1 MLLTMLPSFLLTLR
15 EGFEAALVI
24 GIIFGA
30 LRKMNRSESGR
41 VVWAGVGV
49 AVGVTFL
56 AAVLMDLAGAEL
68 EGTNEAIFEGVAM
81 LLAATLLTWMILWM
95 QSQSK
100 GMKTNLETKIRQ
112 AVAQQGQLALFMVA
126 FLAVVR
132 EGLELSIYLLAARYA
147 SDLVDTL
154 VGTGFGLAFAAV
166 LGWVIFASSRRMSLQ
181 RFFQIT
187 NFFLLIFAAG
197 LVGQGMSAL
206 NSAGWIPAIVAPV
219 WNLNNILPESSLFG
233 QALKS
238 LFGYNA
244 APSLTAV
251 LAYSAYLAVLIFV
264 ITRLRIS
271 GAQTA

>member
-56 AAVLMDLAGAEL
+56 AAVLMDLAGAEF

-264 ITRLRIS
+264 KTRLRIS